1 MIDLHSHILHGLDDG
16 ASDLTESLEIA
27 RAAVADGIEAMAA
40 TPHVRDDYPTTPAAM
55 GAAVVEVREALAS
68 AGIPLDLH
76 TGGEIALNRLD
87 ELTTE
92 ELREFALAGSRY
104 ILLEF
109 PYHGWPLEL
118 PARIFALQAA
128 GLVPVLAHPE
138 RSPEVIASPERLV
151 PLVAGGALVQVTAA
165 SLDGRLGR
173 RMQRSGLELVRRGL
187 AHLIASDAHAPSLR
201 GVGMSAAVAA
211 VGDAVLTRWLTV
223 EVPAAIVADEPVPA
237 PPPAAARPA
246 WWSLRR

>member
-16 ASDLTESLEIA
+16 ARGLEESLAIA
-27 RAAVADGIEAMAA
+27 QAAVADGIDTLAA
-40 TPHVRDDYPTTPAAM
+40 TPHVRDDYPTTAAAM
-55 GAAVVEVREALAS
+55 GAAVAELREALA
-68 AGIPLDLH
+68 AAAIPLELH
-76 TGGEIALNRLD
+76 RGGEIALNRLGALSD
-87 ELTTE
+87 E
-92 ELREFALAGSRY
+92 ELRGFALAGSRY
-104 ILLEF
+104 LLLEF
-109 PYHGWPLEL
+109 PYSGWPLDL
-118 PARIFALQAA
+118 PSQIFELQAA
-128 GLVPVLAHPE
+128 GFFPVLAHPE
-138 RSPEVIASPERLV
+138 RSPEVIASPERLA
-151 PLVAGGALVQVTAA
+151 PLVAAGALVQVTAA

-173 RMQRSGLELVRRGL
+173 KTQRSGLELVRRGL

-237 PPPAAARPA
+237 AAAAARPA